1 MPLVVRNPECLSL
14 GRNVHLGEY
23 VHIRA
28 GGGVTIGDN
37 VAIAAHV
44 TIASQGHPTDLPRCH
59 GPHWS
64 ITEAP
69 VVIEDDV
76 WVGSGAII
84 LPGTRVGRGAVV
96 AAGAVVSRDVPALS
110 VVAGVP
116 ARPIGEVCERRATGE
131 ETGCSARLAS

>member
-14 GRNVHLGEY
+14 GKNVHLGEY

-44 TIASQGHPTDLPRCH
+44 AIASQGHPTDLPRCQ
-59 GPHWS
+59 GRHWR

-110 VVAGVP
+110 IVAGVP
-116 ARPIGEVCERRATGE
+116 ARPIGEVRDVRATAE
-131 ETGCSARLAS
+131 ETICSARLAS